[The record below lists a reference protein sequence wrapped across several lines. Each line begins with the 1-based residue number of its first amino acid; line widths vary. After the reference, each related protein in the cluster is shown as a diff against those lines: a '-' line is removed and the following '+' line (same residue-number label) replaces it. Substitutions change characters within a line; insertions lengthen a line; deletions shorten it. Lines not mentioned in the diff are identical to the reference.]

1 MAGAKGASCLGP
13 TGGQPP
19 NGREEPK
26 EGPKPKGKPFDIN
39 QQVVREAYERVKAN
53 RGAAGV
59 DEESIE
65 EFEGDLERNLYKL
78 WNRLSSG
85 TYFPPPVRAVEIPK
99 KSGGVRVLG
108 VPTVTDRIAQT
119 VVRMYLEPEVEPL
132 FHPDS
137 YGYRPGRSAL
147 DAVAMCRQRCW
158 RYDWVIDLDI
168 RSFFDS
174 IRHDLLL
181 EWVSKHT
188 RLRWVVLYVERWLKA
203 PLQREDGTLVPRE
216 RGTPQGSAISPL
228 LANLYLHY
236 AFDQWMAREFPHVPF
251 ERYADDGVVHCKSEK
266 QAWYVLGR
274 ISRRMGEVGLELNR
288 AKTRI
293 VYCKDEDRKDS
304 YENERFDFLGYTFRP
319 RLAKNRQGNYFVSF
333 LPAVGDNARREIGHE
348 IRSWHLARRSD
359 KDLSDL
365 ARMYNP
371 IVQGWV
377 GYYGRF
383 YPSWLQLILRRLND
397 RLVWWAM
404 RKYKRLRRHYVRA
417 VRWLMGVYRRSPDLF
432 AHWRA
437 GARPD
442 GWTVGA
448 G

>member
-1 MAGAKGASCLGP
+1 MAGAKGASSPGFP
-13 TGGQPP
+13 GGQPSK
-19 NGREEPK
+19 GREEPK
-26 EGPKPKGKPFDIN
+26 GGPTPKGKPFNID
-39 QQVVREAYERVKAN
+39 QQVVRDAYEKVKAN

-65 EFEGDLERNLYKL
+65 EFERDLERNLYKL

-119 VVRMYLEPEVEPL
+119 VVRMYLEPGVEPL

-137 YGYRPGRSAL
+137 YGYRPRRSAL

-158 RYDWVIDLDI
+158 RYYWVIDLDI
-168 RSFFDS
+168 QQFFDS

-188 RLRWVVLYVERWLKA
+188 EQQWVVLYVERWLKA

-236 AFDQWMAREFPHVPF
+236 AFDQWMVREFPHVPF
-251 ERYADDGVVHCKSEK
+251 ERYADDGVAHCKSEK
-266 QAWYVLGR
+266 QAWYVLDR

-288 AKTRI
+288 VKTRI
-293 VYCKDEDRKDS
+293 VYCKDSDRKGS

-319 RLAKNRQGNYFVSF
+319 RLAKSRHGNYFVSF
-333 LPAVGDNARREIGHE
+333 LPAVGDDARREIGHE
-348 IRSWHLARRSD
+348 VRSWHIARRSD

-365 ARMYNP
+365 ARMFNP

-377 GYYGRF
+377 NYYGRF
-383 YPSWLQLILRRLND
+383 YPSWLLLVLRRLND

-404 RKYKRLRRHYVRA
+404 RKYKRLRRHYSRA
-417 VRWLMGVYRRSPDLF
+417 VGWLVGVYRQSPDLF

-437 GARPD
+437 GAIPD
-442 GWTVGA
+442 GWSVGA